1 MIKMAVSI
9 GEHAGQMGFW
19 IDLATTGY
27 LTITLQMHA
36 LDARVR
42 T

>member
-19 IDLATTGY
+19 IGLAATGY
-27 LTITLQMHA
+27 L
-36 LDARVR
+36 DY
-42 T
+42 